1 MRYNNINLAGVRL
14 HQQEDQAMS
23 INQAIEKAKVMA
35 KKEAPH
41 NDYGDSMFFV
51 VYDDNY
57 RRYIV
62 MDEWNYEL
70 GQGIG
75 DIDLAAAS
83 VWSDG
88 AAVEVERY
96 A

>member
-1 MRYNNINLAGVRL
+1 
-14 HQQEDQAMS
+14 MS
-23 INQAIEKAKVMA
+23 ITQAIEQAKVKA
-35 KKEAPH
+35 KKEAAF

-62 MDEWNYEL
+62 MDEWHYDL
-70 GQGIG
+70 GIGIG
-75 DIDLAAAS
+75 DIPQAAAS

-88 AAVEVERY
+88 QAVEVERY